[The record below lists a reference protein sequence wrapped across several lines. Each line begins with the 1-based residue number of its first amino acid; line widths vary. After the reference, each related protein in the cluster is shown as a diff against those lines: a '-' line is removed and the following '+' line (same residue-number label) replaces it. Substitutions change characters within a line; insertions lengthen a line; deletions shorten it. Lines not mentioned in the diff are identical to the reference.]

1 MFLISIIWLNFKQEF
16 YIMVLMVYIEILKNS
31 SWKFRGNL
39 LILYNNLHI
48 SREKFVQELWDCWP
62 VSQVKSMSNVSAL
75 YTFHDCAAG
84 LCKAYTKFRNRS
96 LYWHFHAPV
105 SPSNFSRISE
115 RKEEMSQVSLKL
127 ISDLFSKL
135 NAFSSFLFRIFWK
148 FLIYS
153 NHVKRCLKKI
163 SLQHRDYVISII
175 RVCKNSREQ
184 WKAVYVNCICTNEI
198 LVALNYL
205 NYRQPLLQ
213 LYKCVYNINENIFSC
228 LWY

>member
-1 MFLISIIWLNFKQEF
+1 M
-16 YIMVLMVYIEILKNS
+16 
-31 SWKFRGNL
+31 
-39 LILYNNLHI
+39 ILYNNLHI

-84 LCKAYTKFRNRS
+84 LCRAYTKFRNRS

-153 NHVKRCLKKI
+153 NHVKRCLKKYLCSI
-163 SLQHRDYVISII
+163 ETMLFRLYVCAKIQESSGKPFMWTAF
-175 RVCKNSREQ
+175 VQTK
-184 WKAVYVNCICTNEI
+184 
-198 LVALNYL
+198 
-205 NYRQPLLQ
+205 
-213 LYKCVYNINENIFSC
+213 F
-228 LWY
+228 